1 MQKEDLYTLISN
13 PGTLDIATLDKLE
26 EVINEYPYFQTS
38 RLLLTKN
45 LKVTDNERYNEELG
59 RTAILCA
66 DRKRLFYHIFNDDY
80 KGLMANQKKPDCETG
95 DRTEELLESF
105 LSSLSKSK
113 PSQSCID
120 DAELNIVS
128 TDYLSYLNHLG
139 VNMVTEQAKGQKLQH
154 HDIIDAFIE
163 KAENDAIFIPGE
175 KVPDS
180 IALSSGS
187 ENEDEDETGEF
198 LTETLAKIYI
208 KQKKYEQA
216 LTIIKRVSLNFPKKS
231 AYFADQIRFL
241 ELLIINDNKKN
252 K

>member
-1 MQKEDLYTLISN
+1 MCRQKKTVL
-13 PGTLDIATLDKLE
+13 
-26 EVINEYPYFQTS
+26 PY
-38 RLLLTKN
+38 
-45 LKVTDNERYNEELG
+45 
-59 RTAILCA
+59 
-66 DRKRLFYHIFNDDY
+66 FNDDY

-163 KAENDAIFIPGE
+163 KQKMTQFLYQE
-175 KVPDS
+175 K
-180 IALSSGS
+180 
-187 ENEDEDETGEF
+187 
-198 LTETLAKIYI
+198 
-208 KQKKYEQA
+208 
-216 LTIIKRVSLNFPKKS
+216 
-231 AYFADQIRFL
+231 RFRTV
-241 ELLIINDNKKN
+241 LL
-252 K
+252 